1 MSHADEI
8 LSVNN
13 IFKVFGP
20 NPDMAMEM
28 LRKGADKNEI
38 FSKTGHVVGVFDA
51 SFSVKRG
58 EIFVIMGLSGSGKS
72 TMVRLFNRLI
82 EPTSGSIHLNGK
94 EITGLSDKALL
105 DVRRKEMGMVF
116 QSFALMPHMSVLD
129 NTAFGMALAGVP
141 AAEREQKARE
151 ALRQVGLENY
161 AHAWPDELSGGMR
174 QRVGLARALAIN
186 PDILLMDEA
195 FSALD
200 PLIRTEMQDELI
212 KLQAKHQRTI
222 VFISHDLDE
231 AMRIGDRIAIMQNGE
246 VVQVGT
252 PDEILNNPANDY
264 VRTFFRGVDI
274 SQVFSA
280 KDIARRSPVGLIR
293 KTPGFGP
300 RSALKL
306 LQDEDREYGYV
317 IERGNRF
324 VGIVSI
330 DSLKTA
336 LSAGQGIEAAL
347 IDAPLAVEAQTPLS
361 DLLSHVGHAPCAV
374 PVVDEEQQYIGII
387 SKRMLL
393 QALDREGV
401 NHG

>member
-1 MSHADEI
+1 
-8 LSVNN
+8 
-13 IFKVFGP
+13 
-20 NPDMAMEM
+20 
-28 LRKGADKNEI
+28 
-38 FSKTGHVVGVFDA
+38 
-51 SFSVKRG
+51 
-58 EIFVIMGLSGSGKS
+58 MGLSGSGKS
-72 TMVRLFNRLI
+72 TMVRLLNRLI
-82 EPTSGSIHLNGK
+82 EPTRGQVLIDGVDIAK
-94 EITGLSDKALL
+94 MSDAELRE
-105 DVRRKEMGMVF
+105 VRRKKIAMVF

-141 AAEREQKARE
+141 AAEREQKARRRCVRWAGE
-151 ALRQVGLENY
+151 LCPRL
-161 AHAWPDELSGGMR
+161 PDELSGGMR
-174 QRVGLARALAIN
+174 QRVGLARGPWRLIPIFCN
-186 PDILLMDEA
+186 GMKPSLRSI
-195 FSALD
+195 

>member
-1 MSHADEI
+1 MVSTNQVEANHQGVAIIVQEI
-8 LSVNN
+8 GTLSGLTVAEN
-13 IFKVFGP
+13 IFLGNEDQFTKCGIKNTAAMNKKAQEYLDSYGFNYIDATKVIDDYNFE
-20 NPDMAMEM
+20 D
-28 LRKGADKNEI
+28 RKLVEI
-38 FSKTGHVVGVFDA
+38 V
-51 SFSVKRG
+51 
-58 EIFVIMGLSGSGKS
+58 KS
-72 TMVRLFNRLI
+72 TYFNPKVLVVDETTTALGQKGREELFKVMHKVRD
-82 EPTSGSIHLNGK
+82 
-94 EITGLSDKALL
+94 TGNC
-105 DVRRKEMGMVF
+105 V
-116 QSFALMPHMSVLD
+116 
-129 NTAFGMALAGVP
+129 
-141 AAEREQKARE
+141 
-151 ALRQVGLENY
+151 
-161 AHAWPDELSGGMR
+161 
-174 QRVGLARALAIN
+174 I
-186 PDILLMDEA
+186 
-195 FSALD
+195 
-200 PLIRTEMQDELI
+200 
-212 KLQAKHQRTI
+212 
-222 VFISHDLDE
+222 FISHDLDE